1 MVTNDTNKRRVG
13 VGFGVMMI
21 RDDKILLGKRHSDP
35 NKADSELHGEGT
47 WTMPGGK
54 LEYGE
59 SFEEGAKREVLEETG
74 IKLKKPNVFCVNN
87 DKNEHA
93 HFVTIGLWADSFV
106 GEPKVMEPDEITEWR
121 WFPINDLPS
130 PLYFPSAKLIENYS
144 KKLFY
149 ISGK

>member
-1 MVTNDTNKRRVG
+1 MESNMTTEKKKVG
-13 VGFGVMMI
+13 IGFGVMLI
-21 RDDKILLGKRHSDP
+21 KEGKILLGQRHVDP

-59 SFEEGAKREVLEETG
+59 SFEDGAKREVLEETG
-74 IKLKKPNVFCVNN
+74 MRLRDAKVIGVNN

-93 HFVTIGLWADSFV
+93 HFVTIALLSDQFN
-106 GEPKVMEPDEITEWR
+106 GEPKVMEPDEIVEWQ
-121 WFPINDLPS
+121 WFSLDHLPT
-130 PLYFPSAKLIENYS
+130 PLFFPSAKILENYH

-149 ISGK
+149 IA